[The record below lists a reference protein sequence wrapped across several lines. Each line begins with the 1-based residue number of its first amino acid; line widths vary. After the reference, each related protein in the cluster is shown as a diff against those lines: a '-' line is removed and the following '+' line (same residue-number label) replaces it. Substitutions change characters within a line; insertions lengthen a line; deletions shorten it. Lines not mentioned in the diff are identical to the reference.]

1 LEAPSTLHLQGRQRS
16 ITFIGV
22 MSKCATASAALAFVR
37 EQGVVLASAK
47 GTAPRLT
54 EAIIGELIDGSWW
67 EHPQSHRIY
76 AILQAVTGSEQV
88 LVCRLING
96 KITLVHRRL
105 WPSLV
110 RLAER
115 FAPEQIAQVR
125 EEHTSSG
132 RHVSREVPFPL
143 WVPPDVTEE
152 AKNINQQEALAVFRA
167 WLPPSR
173 SAVKR
178 VSRKNQAR

>member
-1 LEAPSTLHLQGRQRS
+1 
-16 ITFIGV
+16 
-22 MSKCATASAALAFVR
+22 MSRCATAAEALAFVR
-37 EQGVVLASAK
+37 EKGVVLASAK

-54 EAIIGELIDGSWW
+54 EAITGKPIAGSWW
-67 EHPQSHRIY
+67 AHPQSHHIY

-110 RLAER
+110 HLAER
-115 FAPEQIAQVR
+115 FAPEQLAQVR
-125 EEHTSSG
+125 EEHSSSG
-132 RHVSREVPFPL
+132 RHLSREGPFPQ
-143 WVPPDVTEE
+143 WVPPDVKEQ
-152 AKNINQQEALAVFRA
+152 AKTISEHEALAVFRA
-167 WLPPSR
+167 WVPPAE

-178 VSRKNQAR
+178 ARRQTQAR

>member
-1 LEAPSTLHLQGRQRS
+1 
-16 ITFIGV
+16 
-22 MSKCATASAALAFVR
+22 MSKCASAAEALAFVR
-37 EQGVVLASAK
+37 EHGVVLASAK
-47 GTAPRLT
+47 GTVPRLT
-54 EAIIGELIDGSWW
+54 EAITGKPIVGSWW
-67 EHPQSHRIY
+67 THPQSHRIY

-105 WPSLV
+105 WPVLV

-115 FAPEQIAQVR
+115 FVPEQLAKVR

-132 RHVSREVPFPL
+132 RHISREVPFPQ
-143 WVPPDVTEE
+143 WVPPDVAEQ
-152 AKNINQQEALAVFRA
+152 AKTISKQEALAIFGA

-173 SAVKR
+173 SAVKQVR
-178 VSRKNQAR
+178 RENRAE